1 MKHRRGITPKR
12 VACAGLGYF
21 PRGFL
26 EFVIYFVPET
36 GIVIFRVVRF
46 NYFYKPAIAISQKIT
61 PQIVEGADDF
71 RRAEFVTL
79 LLKYSAM
86 SRRLR
91 GRLTT
96 AVIFSTQ
103 SSTSTRGLPAGS
115 RDTLRLPTAG
125 SGFAVFQHYAAVA
138 MRIDSVLAAYN
149 SRTAR
154 LRAGRQN
161 PTVSFPPVSRPPSV
175 PS

>member
-71 RRAEFVTL
+71 RSAEFVTL

-91 GRLTT
+91 GRFTT

-103 SSTSTRGLPAGS
+103 SSTSTRGLSAGS

-125 SGFAVFQHYAAVA
+125 SGSAVVHHDAAHP
-138 MRIDSVLAAYN
+138 MLSDSGLAACH
-149 SRTAR
+149 SRTAP
-154 LRAGRQN
+154 L
-161 PTVSFPPVSRPPSV
+161 PTSRHKHT
-175 PS
+175 